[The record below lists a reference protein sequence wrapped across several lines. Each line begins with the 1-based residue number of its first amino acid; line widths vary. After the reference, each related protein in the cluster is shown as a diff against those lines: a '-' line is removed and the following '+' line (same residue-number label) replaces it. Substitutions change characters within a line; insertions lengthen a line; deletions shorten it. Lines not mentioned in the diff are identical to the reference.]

1 MPKLYADLIQPD
13 DSPTLVTKFQILTQD
28 RLPFDYY
35 VDKAGMCTTDSDNYG
50 IEHADALGYIHIVER
65 DVSESRNR
73 FSGGPEP
80 IRNSTELK
88 FVAPC
93 EGVGGVVGG
102 DLRINPFG
110 DWKCTRCDNIS
121 HVPVTGGKIVKPF
134 ECFNDSCGRRGPFTP
149 IFPEHLIKPIWRL
162 PLAPIEC
169 SSLEVYNDVYNFCKE
184 YLVVKEDEYHIMT
197 LWIMASWLVDDFQT
211 CPYLCAIAP
220 KSSGKTQ
227 MLNVLN
233 ELAYRAVMTISVT
246 AASLFRAIE
255 LWHITL
261 LIDEAEFQVK
271 QETESGQA
279 LYGCLNGGYKRG
291 SYAIRTEGDNSNRIP
306 ATYEVF
312 GFKAIATTRLFHPTL
327 ESRSIIINMAQGM
340 PDKILID
347 EGRAGIIRAKLLF
360 WRFDTL
366 GKLPL
371 VFPKSN
377 NGRLIEMFIPL
388 LTVAQIFK
396 GKEGVKK
403 QISYEDLEGILI
415 DKIDD
420 MESGRKEE
428 EHESDEA
435 KIVGAIN
442 NLSIIIPGDRRQ
454 DQDKDTINIKDI
466 VEYLGWVDGSTSSTD
481 AMKTYQKVG
490 RTLKIMGIKTH
501 HTKKGKVIEYLEPD
515 VREVL
520 LKLSK
525 RFG

>member
-1 MPKLYADLIQPD
+1 MTQFYADLVQINDP
-13 DSPTLVTKFQILTQD
+13 PHFLTKFQILTND
-28 RLPFDYY
+28 ILPFDYHIG
-35 VDKAGMCTTDSDNYG
+35 KEGYG
-50 IEHADALGYIHIVER
+50 IVDSGVSGIDAAEEYHMIKIIER
-65 DVSESRNR
+65 DIPSDRGR
-73 FSGGPEP
+73 FSGNPEP

-93 EGVGGVVGG
+93 DSAGGVAGG
-102 DLRINPFG
+102 DIRISAFG
-110 DWKCTRCDNIS
+110 DWKCMRCDDIS

-134 ECFNDSCGRRGPFTP
+134 ECFSDTCGRKGPFTP
-149 IFPEHLIKPIWRL
+149 MFPEHLVKPIWRL
-162 PLAPIEC
+162 PLAPIES

-184 YLVVKEDEYHIMT
+184 YLVVREEEYHIMT

-233 ELAYRAVMTISVT
+233 ELAYRAVLTISVT
-246 AASLFRAIE
+246 PASLFRAIE

-291 SYAIRTEGDNSNRIP
+291 SYAIRTEGNDNNRIP
-306 ATYEVF
+306 TTYEVF

-347 EGRAGIIRAKLLF
+347 EGRAGVIRSKLLF
-360 WRFDTL
+360 WRFETL

-371 VFPKSN
+371 IFPKSN

-388 LTVAQIFK
+388 FTIAQIFK
-396 GKEGVKK
+396 GGEGIKK

-415 DKIDD
+415 DKIED

-442 NLSIIIPGDRRQ
+442 NLSIIVPGDRRQ
-454 DQDKDTINIKDI
+454 DLDKDTVNIKDI

-490 RTLKIMGIKTH
+490 RLLKIMGIKTH
-501 HTKKGKVIEYLEPD
+501 HTKKGKVVEYLEPD
-515 VREVL
+515 VREVI
-520 LKLSK
+520 LKLSR

>member
-1 MPKLYADLIQPD
+1 
-13 DSPTLVTKFQILTQD
+13 
-28 RLPFDYY
+28 LPFDYSI
-35 VDKAGMCTTDSDNYG
+35 DKSGYGVADSSICGLETADELSMIKI
-50 IEHADALGYIHIVER
+50 IERNVPCDH
-65 DVSESRNR
+65 NR
-73 FSGGPEP
+73 FTGNPEP

-88 FVAPC
+88 FVAPSS
-93 EGVGGVVGG
+93 GVNGVNGE
-102 DLRINPFG
+102 DLLISSFG
-110 DWKCTRCDNIS
+110 DWKCARCDSIS
-121 HVPVTGGKIVKPF
+121 HVPVIGNKIVRPF
-134 ECFNDSCGRRGPFTP
+134 ECFNDTCGRKGPFTP
-149 IFPEHLIKPIWRL
+149 LFPEHLTKPIWRL

-169 SSLEVYNDVYNFCKE
+169 SSLEVYNDVYNFCRE
-184 YLVVKEDEYHIMT
+184 YLVIREEEYHIMT

-271 QETESGQA
+271 QETEAGQA

-291 SYAIRTEGDNSNRIP
+291 SYAIRTEGDASNRIP
-306 ATYEVF
+306 TTYEVF

-347 EGRAGIIRAKLLF
+347 EGHAGIIRAKLLF
-360 WRFDTL
+360 WRFETL

-371 VFPKSN
+371 FFPKSN

-388 LTVAQIFK
+388 FTVAQIFK
-396 GKEGVKK
+396 GSEGIKK

-415 DKIDD
+415 NKIDD

-435 KIVGAIN
+435 KVIGAIN
-442 NLSIIIPGDRRQ
+442 SLSIIIPGDTRSDSDR
-454 DQDKDTINIKDI
+454 DTINIKDV
-466 VEYLGWVDGSTSSTD
+466 VEYLGWVDGGTSSTD
-481 AMKTYQKVG
+481 AMKVYQKVG
-490 RTLKIMGIKTH
+490 RILKIVGIKTR

-520 LKLSK
+520 LKLNK

>member
-1 MPKLYADLIQPD
+1 MTKFYRDLVQPND
-13 DSPTLVTKFQILTQD
+13 VPCHVTKFQILTQD
-28 RLPFDYY
+28 HLPFDYQI
-35 VDKAGMCTTDSDNYG
+35 DKNGVCTTDSGGYG
-50 IEHADALGYIHIVER
+50 IEQAELLKHIHITER
-65 DVSESRNR
+65 DVPESRNR

-80 IRNSTELK
+80 IRNSTDLK

-93 EGVGGVVGG
+93 EGDGGVAGG
-102 DLRINPFG
+102 DLQISAFG
-110 DWKCTRCDNIS
+110 DWKCMRCDDIS
-121 HVPVTGGKIVKPF
+121 HIPVTGGKVVKPF
-134 ECFNDSCGRRGPFTP
+134 ECFSDICGRKGPFTP
-149 IFPEHLIKPIWRL
+149 MFPEHLVKPIWRL
-162 PLAPIEC
+162 PLAPIES
-169 SSLEVYNDVYNFCKE
+169 SSLEVYNDVYSFCKE
-184 YLVVKEDEYHIMT
+184 YLVIREEEYHIIT

-306 ATYEVF
+306 TTYEVF

-327 ESRSIIINMAQGM
+327 ESRSIVINMAQGM

-347 EGRAGIIRAKLLF
+347 EGRAGVIRAKLLF
-360 WRFDTL
+360 WMFETL

-388 LTVAQIFK
+388 FTVAQIFK
-396 GKEGVKK
+396 GGEGINK
-403 QISYEDLEGILI
+403 QISYEYLEGILI
-415 DKIDD
+415 DKIED

-435 KIVGAIN
+435 KIIGAIN

-454 DQDKDTINIKDI
+454 NQDKDTVNIKDI

-490 RTLKIMGIKTH
+490 RLLKIMGIKTH

-515 VREVL
+515 VMEVL
-520 LKLSK
+520 LKLNR